1 MDTKNAINIL
11 KNACIL
17 AQSKGVFTLGD
28 AKVIKEAIDLLYPS
42 KTPEVPTPAE
52 KEAKDD
58 VAGEISG

>member
-28 AKVIKEAIDLLYPS
+28 AKVIKEAIDTLFPS
-42 KTPEVPTPAE
+42 KTPEAPTPAE
-52 KEAKDD
+52 EKPTDA
-58 VAGEISG
+58 VAG